1 MSNSPISR
9 NPDLQRLVA
18 EGYEVKIVAG
28 YLVIRNVPFVTV
40 TRDVR
45 RGILVSEFSE
55 ASPVPGTHVIM
66 FAGGMP
72 CDKDGKV
79 LDRII
84 NSKGQQQIT
93 PDLIVECTFSSKP
106 PEGYP
111 NYYKKIVSYVGI
123 LQNEAQAI
131 DPDATAR
138 TWRVTANDSPDS
150 PFAYVDSASSRA
162 GITYASR
169 KLRQKKVAILGLGGT
184 GSYVLDLLAKTPS
197 EEIHLFDGDKFGQ
210 HNAFRSP
217 GAPSLEHLR
226 TIPFKVD
233 HWAGIYGNMHRGI
246 VPHPVSITAE
256 NVHLLDRMDFVFV
269 CADAGSD
276 KKPIFEALE
285 NAGIPFIDTGMG
297 LDLMGDALH
306 GMLTVTLSTP
316 EKRDHVAGRVSMG
329 GDGHENIYAKNIQL
343 ADLNMLSA
351 ALAVVRYKKY
361 LEFYDDR
368 RHEHFINYIIGGN
381 TLLSE
386 DRT

>member
-9 NPDLQRLVA
+9 NPDLQRLVE
-18 EGYEVKIVAG
+18 EGYEVEIVAG

-72 CDKDGKV
+72 CDKNGQV
-79 LDRII
+79 LDRVI

-111 NYYKKIVSYVGI
+111 DYYKKIVSYVGI

-150 PFAYVDSASSRA
+150 PFVYVDSASSRA

-169 KLRQKKVAILGLGGT
+169 KLRQKQVAILGLGGT

-246 VPHPVSITAE
+246 VPHPVSITAA
-256 NVHLLDRMDFVFV
+256 NVHLLDGMGFVFV
-269 CADAGSD
+269 CADAGAD
-276 KKPIFEALE
+276 KKPIFQALE
-285 NAGIPFIDTGMG
+285 KAGIPFIDTGMG
-297 LDLMGDALH
+297 LDLMGDTLH

-316 EKRDHVAGRVSMG
+316 EKRDHVAERVSMG
-329 GDGHENIYAKNIQL
+329 GDGHENIYAKNIQV

-351 ALAVVRYKKY
+351 ALAVIRYKKY